1 MELGGFQWEIC
12 FCVKG
17 ISYLEIKTQ
26 LLTFWK
32 DMVVHQSK
40 YHLVLQNGPGS
51 KKVDG
56 GDWGGDFQTFSGT
69 ENFFSDR
76 GTHQPYRNFCHE
88 RFVYS
93 HSSCSRNSHDLENG
107 EIRKQI
113 DPSS

>member
-1 MELGGFQWEIC
+1 MGLGGFQWEIC
-12 FCVKG
+12 FCVKR

-56 GDWGGDFQTFSGT
+56 GDWGGDFWTFAHT
-69 ENFFSDR
+69 ENFFQYGVPPHPIETSATNVLFFRFRVVR
-76 GTHQPYRNFCHE
+76 G
-88 RFVYS
+88 
-93 HSSCSRNSHDLENG
+93 
-107 EIRKQI
+107 I
-113 DPSS
+113 

>member
-56 GDWGGDFQTFSGT
+56 GDWGGDFQTFAVT
-69 ENFFSDR
+69 KNFFLDR
-76 GTHQPYRNFCHE
+76 APINPIETSATNVSF
-88 RFVYS
+88 
-93 HSSCSRNSHDLENG
+93 
-107 EIRKQI
+107 IRI
-113 DPSS
+113 RAVRGI

>member
-1 MELGGFQWEIC
+1 MELGGFQWGIF

-40 YHLVLQNGPGS
+40 YHLVLQNGSGS

-56 GDWGGDFQTFSGT
+56 GDWGGDFVRFAHT
-69 ENFFSDR
+69 ENFF
-76 GTHQPYRNFCHE
+76 F
-88 RFVYS
+88 
-93 HSSCSRNSHDLENG
+93 
-107 EIRKQI
+107 
-113 DPSS
+113 